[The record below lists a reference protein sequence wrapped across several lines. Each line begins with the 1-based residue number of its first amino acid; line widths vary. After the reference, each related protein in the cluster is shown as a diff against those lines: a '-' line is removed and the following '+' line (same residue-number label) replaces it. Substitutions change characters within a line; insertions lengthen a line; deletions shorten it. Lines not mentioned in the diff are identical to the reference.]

1 MMMPLS
7 FTLLLLRLLLPIL
20 FCLVSTTGVAAAET
34 VADAVT
40 IKVRRGAGSS
50 SSSFNFHPPPSLCFS
65 CNCHRTT
72 RSANKYTGYNAFN
85 HHHVRRLR
93 RWNHHGVRTV
103 ATVRPTESLA
113 LSSLL
118 AARSRSRHH
127 HQERQQELL
136 QQNHPSGRRWKGR
149 YEKH

>member
-34 VADAVT
+34 VANAVT
-40 IKVRRGAGSS
+40 KVRRGASSS
-50 SSSFNFHPPPSLCFS
+50 SSSFNFHPPPSVCFS

-72 RSANKYTGYNAFN
+72 RSANKYTGCNAFN

-103 ATVRPTESLA
+103 ATVRPTESFA